1 MSKEG
6 GSSNETG
13 VGDKKKKIRRRLE
26 EESLAV

>member
-13 VGDKKKKIRRRLE
+13 VRDRKKKIRRRLDE
-26 EESLAV
+26 ENLVV